1 MIFDYTSITPEAI
14 THTVDDAIAEA
25 QHIIEEI
32 VSSAPTWESTI
43 SRLEDIADLM
53 ARTYGRSAFMGHVHP
68 DQSIRDAGQLAEERL
83 SKFGIE
89 LAFRRDLYEA
99 VAGFGATEDASR
111 LGRVEARLL
120 EFVLRDFRDAG
131 HELEEGAR
139 NRLRE
144 LSNRLVELGVA
155 FQRNIAEDDD
165 GLVLSRQ
172 DLEGLPDAYVDGL
185 DRGPEPDT
193 YRVTLAYPH
202 VIPFLDG
209 SPRRDL
215 REQLFAKF
223 ENRAAAA
230 NRPLLEEAVAIRREI
245 ATLFGVPS
253 WAHKILEER
262 MAETPEA
269 VEAFY
274 ADLAGPLTEAG
285 HREIARMTALLASD
299 TGESNLMPHDKRY
312 YDNLIR
318 RNEYG
323 VDQHEVAEYF
333 QLDSVLEG
341 LFSITG
347 EVFGLRFEEVD
358 TQTWH
363 PDVRTFA
370 IHDAADGRLISH
382 FSMDLF
388 PRTGKYSHAAA
399 FPLVPGRLLADGTYQ
414 RPYAA
419 IVANFTKPTS
429 GRPSLLQHSDVETFF
444 HEFGHILH
452 QTLTTSPYVR
462 FAGTNVER
470 DFVEAPSQIM
480 QHWIWRAD
488 VLSTFARHHE
498 TGEPIPERLVDQL
511 VAARRLNVAI
521 DKLRQM
527 TFGMLDQELHGPAAE
542 KDLDEILH
550 RTWKITLFPRL
561 EGTFYPASFGHLFG
575 YDAGYYGYLWSEVYG
590 DDMFSRFEEE
600 GVLSPEVGGAYRRE
614 ILEPGG
620 TRSGLEHLTAFLGRE
635 PAADAFLR
643 NIGVV
648 AEP

>member
-43 SRLEDIADLM
+43 SRLEDIADVM

-89 LAFRRDLYEA
+89 LVFRRDLYEA

-131 HELEEGAR
+131 HELEEAAR
-139 NRLRE
+139 SRLRE

-155 FQRNIAEDDD
+155 FQHNIAEDDD

-215 REQLFAKF
+215 RERLFAKF

-230 NRPLLEEAVAIRREI
+230 NRPLLEEAVAIRKEI

-274 ADLAGPLTEAG
+274 YDLAGPLTEAG
-285 HREIARMTALLASD
+285 QREIERMTALLASD
-299 TGESNLMPHDKRY
+299 TGESTLMPHDKRY

-323 VDQHEVAEYF
+323 VDQHEVAEHF

-358 TQTWH
+358 AQTWH

-527 TFGMLDQELHGPAAE
+527 TFGMLDQELHGPAEE

-550 RTWKITLFPRL
+550 RTWEITLFPRL

-643 NIGVV
+643 NIGV
-648 AEP
+648 ASNP